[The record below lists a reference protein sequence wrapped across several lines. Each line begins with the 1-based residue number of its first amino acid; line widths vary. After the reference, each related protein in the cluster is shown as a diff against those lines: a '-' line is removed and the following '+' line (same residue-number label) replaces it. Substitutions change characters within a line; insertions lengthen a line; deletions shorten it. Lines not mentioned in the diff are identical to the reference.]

1 MLFNS
6 FKYGLF
12 LVAVFVV
19 YWSLVRVRA
28 ARILFLLAASYFFYA
43 NWNPTFLLLIWFSS
57 SLDFFLGG
65 LMPLARAP
73 WRKKAL
79 LVISLTANLGL
90 LVVFKYADFFLGSVS
105 DFCLLLGLD
114 PIRLRLDLILP
125 VGISFY
131 TFQTLTYIIEIY
143 RGKLAPT
150 YDYFHYLTFV
160 SMFPQLTAGPIARA
174 ADMLPQIENPS
185 RLTDGQGSRALWL
198 IMGGLFKKV
207 VIADALALGLVDR
220 VFAIPEMYTSWE
232 ALAAIYGYALQIY
245 CDFSGYTDVAI
256 GSALLLGF
264 RLPSNFNAPYLA
276 SNPRDFWRRWHISLS
291 FWFRDYLYIPL
302 GGSRKGIGRAYVNLW
317 ITMLLCGL
325 WHGAEW
331 KFIFWGFIHAL
342 GQMITRMIQRRTGR
356 ENPRS
361 AWARLVV
368 GILTFHFVCFGWVFF
383 RADDV
388 AMGFNLLGTL
398 FSFIGSA
405 PNLTWQI
412 MLWLFLGFAMHL
424 APQRHENWL
433 QERFAALP
441 ASVQGLVLF
450 GVIIVLYSVASSDVR
465 PYIYYQF

>member
-12 LVAVFVV
+12 LVIVFVA
-19 YWSLVRVRA
+19 YWSLVRVRM
-28 ARILFLLAASYFFYA
+28 ARILLLLAASYFFYA

-65 LMPLARAP
+65 VLPMARRQ
-73 WRKKAL
+73 WQKKAL
-79 LVISLTANLGL
+79 LAISLTANLGL
-90 LVVFKYADFFLGSVS
+90 LVIFKYTDFFLGGAS
-105 DFCLLLGLD
+105 DFCQLLGLD
-114 PIRLRLDLILP
+114 PIRLRLNLILP

-131 TFQTLTYIIEIY
+131 TFQTMTYIIEIY

-150 YDYFHYLTFV
+150 YNYFDYLLFV
-160 SMFPQLTAGPIARA
+160 GMFPQLTAGPIARA
-174 ADMLPQIENPS
+174 ADMLPQIEQPP
-185 RLTDGQGSRALWL
+185 RLTDKQGSLALWL
-198 IMGGLFKKV
+198 IMAGLFKKV

-245 CDFSGYTDVAI
+245 CDFSGYSDVAI

-264 RLPSNFNAPYLA
+264 RLPINFDAPYIAL
-276 SNPRDFWRRWHISLS
+276 NPRDFWRRWHISLS

-302 GGSRKGIGRAYVNLW
+302 GGSRKGPARTYVNLW
-317 ITMLLCGL
+317 ITMLLCGF

-331 KFIFWGFIHAL
+331 KFLFWGVLHAL
-342 GQMITRMIQRRTGR
+342 AQMLTRLIQRRTGR
-356 ENPRS
+356 ENPAS
-361 AWARLVV
+361 AWGRVAV
-368 GILTFHFVCFGWVFF
+368 GLLTFHFVCFGWIFF

-388 AMGFNLLGTL
+388 AAGFNLLHTL

-412 MLWLFLGFAMHL
+412 LLLLVLGFGMHL
-424 APQRHENWL
+424 VPKRHEEWL
-433 QERFAALP
+433 QNRFAALP

-450 GVIIVLYSVASSDVR
+450 GVVIVLYSVASSDVR